1 MATRPPPSEF
11 EQAKERLR
19 VNARTLAEQA
29 YVLQA
34 LTERR
39 TISPE
44 DLDAAFA
51 DWQPPTD
58 AQLEVRAAQEL
69 VGARDH
75 ARHLADLATL
85 AAADLRRGVEKTRAQ
100 LEAAGVAVTE
110 QEAEAGRQEAEAERW
125 QAELDALPDHL
136 RDVAPSGQVA
146 PVYAQAAEARAS
158 AAGAAAAG
166 DGEG

>member
-1 MATRPPPSEF
+1 MATRSEF

-44 DLDAAFA
+44 DLEEAFA

-58 AQLEVRAAQEL
+58 EQLEQRAAQEL

-75 ARHLADLATL
+75 AKHLANLSAL
-85 AAADLRRGVEKTRAQ
+85 AAADQRRGVDKARDQLARAEEVVGE
-100 LEAAGVAVTE
+100 LEAEATRQE
-110 QEAEAGRQEAEAERW
+110 QEADRY

-136 RDVAPSGQVA
+136 RDLAPSGQVA
-146 PVYAQAAEARAS
+146 PVYAEAAQARAS
-158 AAGAAAAG
+158 AAGAGTTPAG
-166 DGEG
+166 SGEEG